1 MKIIDCLRLL
11 QQSHLHIAVV
21 ISEYGNT
28 LGVLTMEDIL
38 EELVG
43 DIHDEGD
50 EQHMIVTV
58 VDDNAYIVD
67 ATASIAD
74 VNEHLP
80 TPLPESDDYETVSGC
95 VNHLFG
101 RIPSVNESIETDYYT
116 ITVTKRKK
124 QRIDQVRLKVKE
136 V

>member
-1 MKIIDCLRLL
+1 M
-11 QQSHLHIAVV
+11 
-21 ISEYGNT
+21 T
-28 LGVLTMEDIL
+28 IL
-38 EELVG
+38 
-43 DIHDEGD
+43 DEKRF
-50 EQHMIVTV
+50 
-58 VDDNAYIVD
+58 ALD

-80 TPLPESDDYETVSGC
+80 ILLPESDEYETVSGY
-95 VNHLFG
+95 VNNLFG

>member
-11 QQSHLHIAVV
+11 QKSHLHIAIV

-28 LGVLTMEDIL
+28 IGVVTMEDIL

-50 EQHMIVTV
+50 EQDTIVTV
-58 VDDNAYIVD
+58 LDDKRYTLD

-80 TPLPESDDYETVSGC
+80 ILLPESDEYETVSGY
-95 VNHLFG
+95 VNNLFG
-101 RIPSVNESIETDYYT
+101 RIPSVNESIETDHYT

-124 QRIDQVRLKVKE
+124 QRIDQVRLKMKE